1 MVFIFMQKISCND
14 SPVEDDENNEPKE
27 IQDIDHSYGHF
38 INPV

>member
-1 MVFIFMQKISCND
+1 MQKISCND
-14 SPVEDDENNEPKE
+14 SPVEDDEPKE